1 MLSLKQ
7 WQRYCVTYIEYL
19 IIKKMKIMK
28 TKKEVIDTR
37 PKFKL
42 QIDTRTTITV
52 RTAGALKAWQ
62 EKYPEAKLI
71 D

>member
-1 MLSLKQ
+1 MSK
-7 WQRYCVTYIEYL
+7 
-19 IIKKMKIMK
+19 IKKEI
-28 TKKEVIDTR
+28 IDNR

-52 RTAGALKAWQ
+52 RSEGALKAWQ

>member
-1 MLSLKQ
+1 
-7 WQRYCVTYIEYL
+7 
-19 IIKKMKIMK
+19 MKTMK
-28 TKKEVIDTR
+28 TKKEVIDNR

-42 QIDTRTTITV
+42 QIDHRTTITV
-52 RTAGALKAWQ
+52 RSAGALKAWQ

>member
-1 MLSLKQ
+1 MK
-7 WQRYCVTYIEYL
+7 T
-19 IIKKMKIMK
+19 MKI
-28 TKKEVIDTR
+28 KKEVIDNR

-42 QIDTRTTITV
+42 QIDHRTTITV

-62 EKYPEAKLI
+62 EKYPDAKLI

>member
-1 MLSLKQ
+1 MLS
-7 WQRYCVTYIEYL
+7 WQQLERLLCYINKL
-19 IIKKMKIMK
+19 PKMKNTMK
-28 TKKEVIDTR
+28 IKKEVIDNR

-42 QIDTRTTITV
+42 QIDNRTTITV

-62 EKYPEAKLI
+62 EKYPEARLI

>member
-1 MLSLKQ
+1 
-7 WQRYCVTYIEYL
+7 
-19 IIKKMKIMK
+19 MKA
-28 TKKEVIDTR
+28 KKEVIDTR

-42 QIDTRTTITV
+42 QIDFRTTITV
-52 RTAGALKAWQ
+52 RTTGALKAWQ